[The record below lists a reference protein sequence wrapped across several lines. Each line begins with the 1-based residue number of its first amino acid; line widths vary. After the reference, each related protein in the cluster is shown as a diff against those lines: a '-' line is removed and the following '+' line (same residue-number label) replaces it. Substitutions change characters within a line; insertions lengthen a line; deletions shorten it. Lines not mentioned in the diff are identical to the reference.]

1 MAGRDMFEVRAEAYD
16 RFVGRYSPQLAVA
29 LCDFAGIEN
38 GRRALDVG
46 AGPGALTAEL
56 AKRAGAANVVAVEP
70 SEQFA
75 HACRAR
81 VPGVEVVEAGAEAL
95 PLPNDAF
102 DATLSQLVLNFLAD
116 AHAALREMT
125 RVTRP
130 GGLIAACVWDY
141 SGEME
146 MLRAF
151 WDSAHEVSPAAAA
164 QHDEAT
170 MRLGREGELG
180 QLWQDA
186 GLLRIRST
194 PLRVRGRYANFDDLW
209 ASFLGGVGPAGA
221 FTVSLDE
228 HDRAALRAALARR
241 LGGDDQPFELSA
253 RAWAVAGTVP

>member
-1 MAGRDMFEVRAEAYD
+1 MAGRDMFHVQAEAYD
-16 RFVGRYSPQLAVA
+16 RFVGRYSPQLAAA

-56 AKRAGAANVVAVEP
+56 SRRVGAANVVAVEP
-70 SEQFA
+70 SEPFA

-81 VPGVEVVEAGAEAL
+81 VPGVEVVEAGAEAI

-102 DATLSQLVLNFLAD
+102 DATLSQLVLNFLPD
-116 AHAALREMT
+116 ARPALREMG
-125 RVTRP
+125 RVTRA
-130 GGLIAACVWDY
+130 GGVIAACVWDY

-151 WDSAHEVSPAAAA
+151 WVTAHEVSPESAA

-170 MRLGREGELG
+170 MRLGREGELA
-180 QLWQDA
+180 QLWQDS

-194 PLRVRGRYANFDDLW
+194 PLRVRGRYGNFEDLW

-221 FTVSLDE
+221 FTVSLPQD
-228 HDRAALRAALARR
+228 DQAALCAALARR
-241 LGGDDQPFELSA
+241 LGAGEEPFELSA